1 MAGGS
6 ASAGGSDVVG
16 QNPTWKYY
24 TPLEGNKNGTTCN
37 YSSLIIKMTK
47 LFWILPI
54 KYISSFKYQ
63 KVS

>member
-47 LFWILPI
+47 LF
-54 KYISSFKYQ
+54 
-63 KVS
+63 